1 MTRFNRG
8 LDDRFVDALNKEY
21 EKHGWW
27 SKLVD
32 DNDLYIGIRDNYL
45 NVYFSGGSILEL
57 HHRSLAGFSGITHFK
72 YLLNL
77 SRKQAHRDYVKF
89 KDGQFDQVSI
99 KESYTDIARD
109 IGKMKGAASHYQGDE
124 KKGVHRISIEAKN
137 VIDVEI
143 QIPGERRRI
152 DFAALQWANDKIEIV
167 FYEAKL
173 YSNGDIR
180 GVDPKVCKQI
190 REYESMLLRRCE
202 EIEESYSRLANNIVS
217 MNGWGQRRDE
227 IFVEAANGNLSVNP
241 EVRLAIFDFD
251 DSQKNAANGTDGLFT
266 KLKGTLGEDR
276 VVAAGR
282 PQDLKLKI
290 KSPT

>member
-1 MTRFNRG
+1 MTGFNRG
-8 LDDRFVDALNKEY
+8 LDDRFVDALNEEY
-21 EKHGWW
+21 EKHSWW

-32 DNDLYIGIRDNYL
+32 DNGLYIGIRNNYL
-45 NVYFSGGSILEL
+45 NVYFAGGSILEL
-57 HHRSLAGFSGITHFK
+57 HHRSLGGFTGITHFK

-77 SRKQAHRDYVKF
+77 SREQAHRDYVKF
-89 KDGQFDQVSI
+89 KNGQFDPVSI

-109 IGKMKGAASHYQGDE
+109 IGKIKDAASHYQGDE

-152 DFAALQWANDKIEIV
+152 DFATLQWVNDNIEIV

-180 GVDPKVCKQI
+180 GVNPKVCEQI
-190 REYESMLLRRCE
+190 REYESMLSRRCE
-202 EIEESYSRLANNIVS
+202 EIAESYSRLVNNIVS
-217 MNGWGQRRDE
+217 MNGWRQRRDE
-227 IFVEAANGNLSVNP
+227 IFMEAANRNLSVNP
-241 EVRLAIFDFD
+241 KVRLAIFDFD
-251 DSQKNAANGTDGLFT
+251 DPQKNAANSADGLFT
-266 KLKGTLGEDR
+266 KLKCILGEDR

-282 PQDLKLKI
+282 PQDLKSKI
-290 KSPT
+290 KSPA